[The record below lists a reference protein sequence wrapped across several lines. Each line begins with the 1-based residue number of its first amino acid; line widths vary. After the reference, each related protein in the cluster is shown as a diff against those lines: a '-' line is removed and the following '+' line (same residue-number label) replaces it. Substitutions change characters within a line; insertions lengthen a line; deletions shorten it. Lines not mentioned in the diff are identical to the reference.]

1 MGGDFNTTQSA
12 LQSHSFTR
20 DSRAGTEPATF
31 QSEIDLP
38 TSDFKF
44 ICMTCPGWFF
54 FFFLQQK
61 SKKSHPI
68 TNSKRVASLCCGLYK
83 NCLHYINKWTISQN
97 VFSFDHLLSN
107 IKQLFCWCLLQCF
120 SRILFH
126 QDVWHLLIRSMRGW
140 VEVKS
145 IFMQAFIWNVFC

>member
-1 MGGDFNTTQSA
+1 MMGVDFNTTQSA

-54 FFFLQQK
+54 YFLQQK

-68 TNSKRVASLCCGLYK
+68 TNSKRVASLCYGLYK

-97 VFSFDHLLSN
+97 VFPLIISSVTLNSCSVDVCCSVSVGY
-107 IKQLFCWCLLQCF
+107 F
-120 SRILFH
+120 STKTCDI
-126 QDVWHLLIRSMRGW
+126 
-140 VEVKS
+140 
-145 IFMQAFIWNVFC
+145 C